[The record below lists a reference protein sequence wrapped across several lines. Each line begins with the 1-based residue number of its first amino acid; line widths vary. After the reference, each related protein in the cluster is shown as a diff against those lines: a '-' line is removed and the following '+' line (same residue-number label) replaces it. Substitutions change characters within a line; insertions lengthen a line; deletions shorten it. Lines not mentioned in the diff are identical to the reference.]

1 MEGRECDGKETK
13 TLAWE
18 ESLSVKVASLY
29 ITNGD
34 NTRGL
39 RSYVPIVGR
48 LYYIRFAYGC
58 CWNLVALK
66 GLFELES
73 QNSFLFSPVLRM
85 GLRVKDLKW
94 ADVSLGCRSFNLGY
108 R

>member
-18 ESLSVKVASLY
+18 ESLSVKETASLY
-29 ITNGD
+29 STNRD

-48 LYYIRFAYGC
+48 LYYIRFGYRC
-58 CWNLVALK
+58 CWNLK

-85 GLRVKDLKW
+85 RLRVKDPKRV
-94 ADVSLGCRSFNLGY
+94 DVSLGCRSFNLGY

>member
-39 RSYVPIVGR
+39 RSYVPIVG
-48 LYYIRFAYGC
+48 
-58 CWNLVALK
+58 
-66 GLFELES
+66 
-73 QNSFLFSPVLRM
+73 
-85 GLRVKDLKW
+85 
-94 ADVSLGCRSFNLGY
+94 
-108 R
+108 